1 MSLLSCLD
9 FLGGCILESDSSSN
23 FLLVED
29 SEFLLTLEALSGLLL
44 VLDSESAESGKLV
57 QPSRSRLFNSSFN
70 SSCRSEYSCIIS
82 VAPSSS
88 GPTISRG
95 LSTISP
101 VSSIYLRK

>member
-44 VLDSESAESGKLV
+44 VLDSESLLTLEAFSGLLLVLDSESAESESGKLV
-57 QPSRSRLFNSSFN
+57 L
-70 SSCRSEYSCIIS
+70 
-82 VAPSSS
+82 
-88 GPTISRG
+88 
-95 LSTISP
+95 
-101 VSSIYLRK
+101 